1 LPGST
6 KRLEAMKVNKRW
18 MVLALALL
26 VLASL
31 TGRAQAQL
39 LMVTGEYRVTDVDRS
54 GQRLGVALRADDPDR
69 RQNWVNVRSDT
80 KIVRRIWL
88 KGGAFRDEV
97 MTWNGFFDHVRKG
110 TQLKVHGGR
119 GRDGTITAKKIWL

>member
-1 LPGST
+1 
-6 KRLEAMKVNKRW
+6 MNKRW

-26 VLASL
+26 ILASL
-31 TGRAQAQL
+31 AGRAQAQI

-80 KIVRRIWL
+80 KIVRRVWL

-119 GRDGTITAKKIWL
+119 GWDGTITAKKIWL